1 MNNTVSNMQAL
12 QQFFQIAVA
21 TLDNNF
27 GGEIDLTNGDLTFS
41 LAARRGLVNEISIT
55 NGTRTRTWMFR
66 WMGNGKTNSHLR
78 TWMFDTLLL
87 WDSLDKGSM
96 PGVALTDQ
104 DLDTLSD
111 DILDAIENQIVGH
124 FDENE
129 AAFHMFQARLNAR
142 MEQEWNDRN
151 WNAGDGLLPTGEHRD
166 SM

>member
-1 MNNTVSNMQAL
+1 MNNTIANMNAVQR
-12 QQFFQIAVA
+12 FFNIAVES
-21 TLDNNF
+21 LDNPFDGQIN
-27 GGEIDLTNGDLTFS
+27 LASGDLTFS
-41 LAARRGLVNEISIT
+41 LTATRGLVNEISIT

-66 WMGNGKTNSHLR
+66 WLGGGRTNEALHL
-78 TWMFDTLLL
+78 WMFDTLLL
-87 WDSLDKGSM
+87 WDSLDQGSM